1 MAAALVRCMIP
12 GPVATITLLADGVSI
27 AQGVFIEAFGT
38 MLLII
43 VILFLAA
50 EKHEATPF
58 APLGIGL
65 ALFVV
70 ELGTV
75 LFTGGAVNPARA
87 LGPSVAATT
96 FPGYHYIY
104 W

>member
-1 MAAALVRCMIP
+1 MIP
-12 GPVATITLLADGVSI
+12 GPVATVTTLAEGVSI

-38 MLLII
+38 MLLVT

-50 EKHEATPF
+50 EKHETTPF

-87 LGPSVAATT
+87 FGPSVAATS

>member
-1 MAAALVRCMIP
+1 MLP
-12 GPVATITLLADGVSI
+12 GPLATITLLADGVSI

-38 MLLII
+38 MLLIT

-58 APLGIGL
+58 APIGIGL
-65 ALFVV
+65 ALFAA

-75 LFTGGAVNPARA
+75 LFTGGALNPARA
-87 LGPSVAATT
+87 FGPSVAATT
-96 FPGYHYIY
+96 FPGYHYLY